1 MTVFRWVMLVLCSVS
16 ALASIVSFAVFMGS
30 GIELWVGRARVMRRW
45 FSAFALFWFN
55 VEVWGR
61 VVWILIHW

>member
-1 MTVFRWVMLVLCSVS
+1 MVAFRWVMG
-16 ALASIVSFAVFMGS
+16 IVFLLMG
-30 GIELWVGRARVMRRW
+30 GISLTSLIIFIVTDIDLWLKRARVFRRHA
-45 FSAFALFWFN
+45 SAAALLWFN